1 MGEVYRAR
9 DTRLGREVA
18 VKVLREDIACSN
30 DWRRRFGRE
39 AQAISRL
46 AHPHVCALFDVGKH
60 GEVDYLVMELLSGE
74 TLARRL
80 EKGPLPF
87 EQVLLLGAQI
97 ASALAAAH
105 AAGVT
110 HGDLKPGNV
119 MITSTG
125 VMLLDFG
132 LARTLTPKG
141 EHVPS
146 DSTASFAVRHEGEV
160 SGTAAYMAPERL
172 EGNPGD
178 TRTDMFALGAVL
190 FEMAT
195 GKKAFAGDSRASIIS
210 AVMTTEPPAVSSVQ
224 RRFTPAFDQLVGTCL
239 EKKPDA
245 RWNSAHDVELLLH
258 QIERSPQFAPIEPSP
273 IRHLVRWAPWAVAL
287 VGLVA
292 LCAALWL
299 RRSGEDPRSARPVRF
314 SLAPPPGGAFVG
326 SPEEDTLAV
335 SPDGSQIAFV
345 AWTPQ
350 GSKRL
355 WLRRLTDTDSHAL
368 AGSEEATSVFWSPD
382 SQSVGFFAEGMLKRI
397 DLPAGAAVT
406 ICRNDSSSGQA
417 ATWGKNGD
425 ILFGPTQDGIM
436 HVSASGGE
444 PTLALRRDRAGG
456 EYVRWPWFLPDG
468 RRFLYFRRQGP
479 SHTLMLSI
487 PGEQPREVMPVGSKA
502 QFSEPGFLVFA
513 REGSL
518 LAQRFDRNDGR
529 VTGAPFAI
537 AQRVQSFLTTGA
549 ADFATSTSGTLVW
562 QSADDA
568 QRIVMLDRN
577 GREIGVPGRSGK
589 YLDVEISPTGA
600 SVAYSRA
607 TPGIG
612 TFDVW
617 SLDLA
622 RGVETRVTSGPGNEM
637 HPVWLPEETGIVY
650 SDQPDRVPHL
660 VRRSFDSGSDSLLV
674 PVGRWQSADDVSPDG
689 RTLLYTEWGDKGTL
703 WTVPVIGGEPSR
715 VLPSGTD
722 GHGGRFSPDGRYI
735 TFISDESG
743 SSEAYVARYPSPGG
757 RTRISSGGALLVRW
771 VRGTGEIFYSS
782 PNGQLWLVT
791 ARTQPELHLG
801 APTSVFMANGQA
813 FDVFPDGKR
822 FLVLVPEVKA
832 ESLPKTVLLN
842 WPAATPH

>member
-1 MGEVYRAR
+1 MTLAATTRLGPYEIVALLGTGGMGEVYRAR

-368 AGSEEATSVFWSPD
+368 AGSEEATSGSSGPPTVNPWVSSRGNAQANRPA
-382 SQSVGFFAEGMLKRI
+382 SWGGGH
-397 DLPAGAAVT
+397 DLPE
-406 ICRNDSSSGQA
+406 RFEQWDQA
-417 ATWGKNGD
+417 ATWKERETSSSVPLRTG
-425 ILFGPTQDGIM
+425 LQ
-436 HVSASGGE
+436 VSASGGE
-444 PTLALRRDRAGG
+444 PILALRRAGRG
-456 EYVRWPWFLPDG
+456 VSTSAG
-468 RRFLYFRRQGP
+468 RGFSLMGGDSLYFRRQGP

-577 GREIGVPGRSGK
+577 GRRDRVPGRSGK

-612 TFDVW
+612 CLMSGHW
-617 SLDLA
+617 
-622 RGVETRVTSGPGNEM
+622 TSRAG
-637 HPVWLPEETGIVY
+637 
-650 SDQPDRVPHL
+650 S
-660 VRRSFDSGSDSLLV
+660 RR
-674 PVGRWQSADDVSPDG
+674 A
-689 RTLLYTEWGDKGTL
+689 
-703 WTVPVIGGEPSR
+703 
-715 VLPSGTD
+715 
-722 GHGGRFSPDGRYI
+722 
-735 TFISDESG
+735 
-743 SSEAYVARYPSPGG
+743 
-757 RTRISSGGALLVRW
+757 
-771 VRGTGEIFYSS
+771 
-782 PNGQLWLVT
+782 
-791 ARTQPELHLG
+791 
-801 APTSVFMANGQA
+801 
-813 FDVFPDGKR
+813 
-822 FLVLVPEVKA
+822 
-832 ESLPKTVLLN
+832 
-842 WPAATPH
+842 